1 MPGFAVE
8 DTMKKLGLKKFLL
21 ALSASAVLI
30 SGCSNSLDERSD
42 GLGSGEF
49 GSVSIN
55 DGSARAVFADDI
67 SYAVATVTGT
77 GIKAG
82 SEPTSGKIDISGGK
96 GTLSVE
102 KIPAGK
108 NRIVTVQAFS
118 SSNGKLNSVVM
129 RAICDIDSGKNKT
142 VAVSWKSTALGNV
155 FASLLSDGKNIASI
169 DSSDISK
176 INAVIPADVSAP
188 FVNAAK
194 IASDYASGS
203 LKSSS
208 EYKLSA
214 ATVDLTTKN
223 ISGYKVY
230 VGDPSSEIQTISA
243 ETSRG
248 TLQVAPGTW
257 PIYALDATG
266 AVKGFAYG
274 TFTSGGNHTISIT
287 NDGSVKIAFDRVV
300 VDDRIIVHAKAPYI
314 YIWDSGTS
322 VDKKEFT
329 SMDKETDGW
338 YCHTIGATSANII
351 FLSAN
356 NWNSKV
362 SGDLSRTAGEWWYK
376 DGKWYDGNPDDSV
389 APVISSFTFSASGI
403 ASGIV
408 TLSAAVTDNSA
419 LKKIVF
425 SIDGTNGKEIGTAEV
440 SGTSATATCEWN
452 TAFVK
457 NGTYTLTA
465 VAYDTANNA
474 SEAKTLSLTTKN
486 ANLPPIAVISGSSYA
501 KIDSTKEFSAENSY
515 DQNGGTIKSYS
526 WNVSGG
532 ATISGGSETS
542 KISVKM
548 PSSAGEVTVSL
559 SVTDDENASS
569 ETVTRTVKV
578 REQTQT
584 SGDFRDE
591 TIYFLMTTRFYDGDT
606 GNNAYCWDDESCFN
620 SITLKDPGWRGDF
633 KGLIEKLDYIKAL
646 GFSAIWITPVVENSS
661 GLDYHG
667 YHASNFEKVDPRYAG
682 IGKDPMEAYQELIDA
697 CHEKGIKVIQDIV
710 LNHTSNFGEHGF
722 FRVFDTSNKTPGSD
736 GVTAFI
742 TEFSTDKTNAVFS
755 DPLYGLSCV
764 NKFMSNNGYS
774 DYFNLPGSIQYE
786 TIRMGAMK
794 EDDYDTERAYH
805 HEKSIQWEGYT
816 VQTGQMA
823 GDCVDINTENHK
835 VAEYIR
841 NAYIKYIEMGVDA
854 FRIDTVKH
862 ISRLTFNKEFLPY
875 FKAAG
880 QEMGKDFFM
889 FGEGCVLRNEVWNDN
904 KPPISV
910 PFYTWKGNDD
920 SYSWSETDPKTNED
934 TVYKHYNDNLDVSSQ
949 PTSENAFLK
958 GNVYHTPDRNKS
970 SGLDMIDFYMHH
982 KFGSA
987 ESAYA
992 VASEEDKYFNDAT
1005 YNVTYVDSHDYGP
1018 NEGGYLYKRF
1028 SGGTQEWASNLNL
1041 IFTFRGIPCVYY
1053 GTEIEFQKGMQIEPY
1068 TNGNKVPYA
1077 QSGRAYYGDHLEGT
1091 VTATDFGEY
1100 TASGTVAETLNYEL
1114 SQHIIRLNKIRRAIP
1129 ALRKGQY
1136 STDGCNGSIAF
1147 KRRYTDSD
1155 VDSFAIVTINGGATF
1170 TGLPGGTYIEV
1181 VTGKTVS
1188 IGEGGTI
1195 TTDSIGRGNMRV
1207 YVNTSLFGCEVDG
1220 KIGKDG
1226 VYLK

>member
-1 MPGFAVE
+1 M
-8 DTMKKLGLKKFLL
+8 KKFLKKKY
-21 ALSASAVLI
+21 LSFVGVLCLFGIFVGFSACTNL
-30 SGCSNSLDERSD
+30 LEERSEAESP
-42 GLGSGEF
+42 GAL

-55 DGSARAVFADDI
+55 DANRAVFVDDI

-82 SEPTSGKIDISGGK
+82 SEPSGKSDISGGK
-96 GTLSVE
+96 GTLSVSG
-102 KIPAGK
+102 IPAGK
-108 NRIVTVQAFS
+108 NRIVTVQAFNKDGKI
-118 SSNGKLNSVVM
+118 NGVTM
-129 RAICDIDSGKNKT
+129 RAICDIKVGENTS
-142 VAVSWKSTALGNV
+142 VSVNWSSTALGNI
-155 FASLLSDGKNIASI
+155 FAQLLARGKDLSAVSKDDIA
-169 DSSDISK
+169 K
-176 INAVIPADVSAP
+176 IKAAIPADVSAP
-188 FVNAAK
+188 FVNVAK
-194 IASDYASGS
+194 IASDYVSGGATG

-214 ATVDLTTKN
+214 ATVTLTTKD

-230 VGDPSSEIQTISA
+230 VGDPSSEEQEISA
-243 ETSRG
+243 DTSSG
-248 TLQVAPGTW
+248 PLIVPPGTW
-257 PIYALDATG
+257 PIYVVDSTG
-266 AVKGFAYG
+266 AVKGFGYG
-274 TFTSGGNHTISIT
+274 TFTDGGEHTISIT

-300 VDDRIIVHAKAPYI
+300 IDDRIIVHAKVPYI

-329 SMDKETDGW
+329 SMKDEDSDGW
-338 YCHTIGATSANII
+338 YDYTIGATSANMI
-351 FLSAN
+351 FLSAA
-356 NWNSKV
+356 NWNSKA
-362 SGDLSRTAGEWWYK
+362 SGDLSREAGEWWFK
-376 DGKWYDGNPDDSV
+376 DGNWYDGNPEDSV
-389 APVISSFTFSASGI
+389 APIIISFKSNASGT
-403 ASGIV
+403 ASGTV
-408 TLSAAVTDNSA
+408 TLSAEVTDNSA
-419 LKKIVF
+419 LKKVVF
-425 SIDGTNGKEIGTAEV
+425 YIGEKEIGSSEV

-452 TAFVK
+452 TAYVK
-457 NGTYTLTA
+457 NATYNVRA

-474 SEAKTLSLTTKN
+474 SEEKTLSITTKN
-486 ANLPPIAVISGSSYA
+486 ENLPPVAVISGSSYA
-501 KIDSTKEFSAENSY
+501 KLDSTKEFDAEKSY

-532 ATISGGSETS
+532 ATISSGSGTS
-542 KISVKM
+542 KITVKM

-559 SVTDDENASS
+559 SVTDDEGASS
-569 ETVTRTVKV
+569 ETVTKTVKV

-667 YHASNFEKVDPRYAG
+667 YHASNFEKVDPRYAS
-682 IGKDPMEAYQELIDA
+682 IGDDPMKAYQELIDA
-697 CHEKGIKVIQDIV
+697 CHKKGIKVIQDIV

-722 FRVFDTSNKTPGSD
+722 FRVFDTSNKTPKSD

-742 TEFSTDKTNAVFS
+742 TEFSTDKNDAVFS
-755 DPLYGLSCV
+755 DPLYGLSCI
-764 NKFMSNNGYS
+764 NNFMSKNGYS
-774 DYFNLPGSIQYE
+774 DYFNLSGSIQYE

-920 SYSWSETDPKTNED
+920 SYSWSESDPKTNED

-958 GNVYHTPDRNKS
+958 GNIYHTPDRSKS

-1114 SQHIIRLNKIRRAIP
+1114 SQHIIRLNQIRRAIP

-1147 KRRYTDSD
+1147 KRRYTDND
-1155 VDSFAIVTINGGATF
+1155 VDSFAAVAINGGATF
-1170 TGLPGGTYIEV
+1170 TGLPSGTYIEV
-1181 VTGKTVS
+1181 ITGKTVNS
-1188 IGEGGTI
+1188 SGTI
-1195 TTDSIGRGNMRV
+1195 TTDSIERGNMRV
-1207 YVNTSLFGCEVDG
+1207 YVLKTDSCEVDG

-1226 VYLK
+1226 AYLK

>member
-1 MPGFAVE
+1 
-8 DTMKKLGLKKFLL
+8 MKKLGIKSLLLVLSAFAVLL
-21 ALSASAVLI
+21 A
-30 SGCSNSLDERSD
+30 GCSNSLDERSD
-42 GLGSGEF
+42 SEGSGAF

-55 DGSARAVFADDI
+55 DAGRAIFADDI

-77 GIKAG
+77 GIKDG
-82 SEPTSGKIDISGGK
+82 SEPTGRSEVSGGAGK
-96 GTLSVE
+96 LSVE
-102 KIPAGK
+102 KIPTGK
-108 NRIVTVQAFS
+108 NRIITVQAFS
-118 SSNGKLNSVVM
+118 SSNGKLNGVTL
-129 RAICDIDSGKNKT
+129 RAICDVEADKT
-142 VAVSWKSTALGNV
+142 TSVTVNWGSTALGNV
-155 FASLLSDGKNIASI
+155 FASLLSSRKNIASI

-176 INAVIPADVSAP
+176 IKAAIPVDVSAP

-194 IASDYASGS
+194 IASDYASGGGS
-203 LKSSS
+203 GLKSSS
-208 EYKLSA
+208 EYKLDA
-214 ATVDLTTKN
+214 ATVALSTKN
-223 ISGYKVY
+223 ISGCKVY

-243 ETSRG
+243 ESSSG
-248 TLQVAPGTW
+248 TLKVAPGTW
-257 PIYALDATG
+257 PIYAVDATG

-274 TFTSGGNHTISIT
+274 TFTSGGEHTISIT

-300 VDDRIIVHAKAPYI
+300 IDDRIIVHAKAPYI

-322 VDKKEFT
+322 VDKFTFT
-329 SMDKETDGW
+329 SMEKEADGW
-338 YCHTIGATSANII
+338 YGYTIGATSANMI

-356 NWNSKV
+356 NWDSKV
-362 SGDLSRTAGEWWYK
+362 SGDLSRTAGEWWFK
-376 DGKWYDGNPDDSV
+376 DGNWYDGNPEDSV
-389 APVISSFTFSASGI
+389 APVISAFTSSASGTV
-403 ASGIV
+403 SGTV
-408 TLSAAVTDNSA
+408 TLSASVTDNSA
-419 LKKIVF
+419 LKKVIF

-457 NGTYTLTA
+457 NGTYTLKA

-474 SEAKTLSLTTKN
+474 SETKTLSLTTKN
-486 ANLPPIAVISGSSYA
+486 ANLPPVAVISGSSYA
-501 KIDSTKEFSAENSY
+501 KIDSTKEFNADSSY

-526 WNVSGG
+526 WSVSGG
-532 ATISGGSETS
+532 ATISSGSGTS
-542 KISVKM
+542 KITVKM
-548 PSSAGEVTVSL
+548 PSSAGEVTISL
-559 SVTDDENASS
+559 SVTDDENAAS
-569 ETVTRTVKV
+569 ETVTKTVKV
-578 REQTQT
+578 REQAQS

-742 TEFSTDKTNAVFS
+742 TKFSTDKSNAVFS

-764 NKFMSNNGYS
+764 NNFMSKNGYS
-774 DYFNLPGSIQYE
+774 DYFNLSGSIQYE

-958 GNVYHTPDRNKS
+958 GNVYHTPDRSKS

-1136 STDGCNGSIAF
+1136 STEGCSGSIAF
-1147 KRRYTDSD
+1147 KRRYTDND
-1155 VDSFAIVTINGGATF
+1155 VDSFAAVAINGGATF
-1170 TGLPGGTYIEV
+1170 TGLPSGTYIEV
-1181 VTGKTVS
+1181 VTGKTINS
-1188 IGEGGTI
+1188 NGTI

-1207 YVNTSLFGCEVDG
+1207 YVLKTDSCEVDG

-1226 VYLK
+1226 AYLK

>member
-1 MPGFAVE
+1 M
-8 DTMKKLGLKKFLL
+8 KKFLKKKY
-21 ALSASAVLI
+21 LSFVGVLCLFGIFVGFSACTNL
-30 SGCSNSLDERSD
+30 LEERSETKD
-42 GLGSGEF
+42 SGAL

-55 DGSARAVFADDI
+55 DANRAVFVDDI

-82 SEPTSGKIDISGGK
+82 SEPSGKSDISGGK
-96 GTLSVE
+96 GTLSVSG
-102 KIPAGK
+102 IPAGK
-108 NRIVTVQAFS
+108 NRIVTVQAYS
-118 SSNGKLNSVVM
+118 SSNGKINGVTM
-129 RAICDIDSGKNKT
+129 RAICDIKVGENTS
-142 VAVSWKSTALGNV
+142 VSVNWSTTALGNI
-155 FASLLSDGKNIASI
+155 FAQLLASGKDLSAV
-169 DSSDISK
+169 SSADISK
-176 INAVIPADVSAP
+176 IKAAIPTDVSAP
-188 FVNAAK
+188 LVNAAK
-194 IASDYASGS
+194 IASDYVSGGATG
-203 LKSSS
+203 LNSSS

-214 ATVDLTTKN
+214 ATVTLTTKD

-243 ETSRG
+243 DTSSG
-248 TLQVAPGTW
+248 TLIVPPGTW
-257 PIYALDATG
+257 PIYVVDSTG
-266 AVKGFAYG
+266 AVKGFGYG
-274 TFTSGGNHTISIT
+274 TFTDGGEHTISIT
-287 NDGSVKIAFDRVV
+287 NDGSVKIAFDRGVI
-300 VDDRIIVHAKAPYI
+300 DDRIVVHAKVPYI

-329 SMDKETDGW
+329 SMKDEDSDGW
-338 YCHTIGATSANII
+338 YDYTIGATSANMI
-351 FLSAN
+351 FLSAA
-356 NWNSKV
+356 NWDSKA
-362 SGDLSRTAGEWWYK
+362 SGDLSREAGEWWFK
-376 DGKWYDGNPDDSV
+376 DGNWYDGNPEDSV
-389 APVISSFTFSASGI
+389 APIIISFKSDASGTV
-403 ASGIV
+403 SGIV
-408 TLSAAVTDNSA
+408 TLSAEVTDNSA
-419 LKKIVF
+419 LKKVVF
-425 SIDGTNGKEIGTAEV
+425 YIGEKEIGSSEV
-440 SGTSATATCEWN
+440 TGTSATATCEWN
-452 TAFVK
+452 TAYVK
-457 NGTYTLTA
+457 NATYNVRA

-474 SEAKTLSLTTKN
+474 SEEKTLSITTKN
-486 ANLPPIAVISGSSYA
+486 ENLPPVAVISGSSYA
-501 KIDSTKEFSAENSY
+501 NLDSTKEFNADSSY

-526 WNVSGG
+526 WSVSGG
-532 ATISGGSETS
+532 ATISSGSGTS
-542 KISVKM
+542 KITVKM

-559 SVTDDENASS
+559 SVTDDEGASS
-569 ETVTRTVKV
+569 ETVAKTVKV

-667 YHASNFEKVDPRYAG
+667 YHASNFEKVDPRYAS
-682 IGKDPMEAYQELIDA
+682 IGEDPMEAYQELIDA

-722 FRVFDTSNKTPGSD
+722 FRVFDTSNKTPKSD

-742 TEFSTDKTNAVFS
+742 TEFSTDKNDAVFS
-755 DPLYGLSCV
+755 DPLYGLSCI
-764 NKFMSNNGYS
+764 NNFMSKNGYS
-774 DYFNLPGSIQYE
+774 DYFNLSGSIQYE

-920 SYSWSETDPKTNED
+920 SYSWSESDPKTNED

-958 GNVYHTPDRNKS
+958 GNIYHTPDRSKS

-1114 SQHIIRLNKIRRAIP
+1114 SQHIIRLNQIRRAIP

-1147 KRRYTDSD
+1147 KRRYTDND
-1155 VDSFAIVTINGGATF
+1155 VDSFAAVAINGGATF
-1170 TGLPGGTYIEV
+1170 TGLPSGTYIEV
-1181 VTGKTVS
+1181 ITGKTVNS
-1188 IGEGGTI
+1188 NGTI
-1195 TTDSIGRGNMRV
+1195 TTDSIERGNMRV
-1207 YVNTSLFGCEVDG
+1207 YVLKTDSCEVDG

-1226 VYLK
+1226 AYLK

>member
-1 MPGFAVE
+1 M
-8 DTMKKLGLKKFLL
+8 KKFLKKKY
-21 ALSASAVLI
+21 LSFVGVLCLFGIFVGFSACTNL
-30 SGCSNSLDERSD
+30 LEERSETKD
-42 GLGSGEF
+42 SGAL

-55 DGSARAVFADDI
+55 DANRAVFVDDI

-82 SEPTSGKIDISGGK
+82 SEPSGKSDISGGK
-96 GTLSVE
+96 GTLSVSG
-102 KIPAGK
+102 IPAGK
-108 NRIVTVQAFS
+108 NRIVTVQAYS
-118 SSNGKLNSVVM
+118 SSNGKINGVTM
-129 RAICDIDSGKNKT
+129 RAICDIKVGENTS
-142 VAVSWKSTALGNV
+142 VSVNWSTTALGNI
-155 FASLLSDGKNIASI
+155 FAQLLASGKDLSAV
-169 DSSDISK
+169 SSADISK
-176 INAVIPADVSAP
+176 IKAAIPTDVSAP
-188 FVNAAK
+188 LVNAAK
-194 IASDYASGS
+194 IASDYVSGGATG
-203 LKSSS
+203 LNSSS

-214 ATVDLTTKN
+214 ATVTLTTKD

-243 ETSRG
+243 DTSSG
-248 TLQVAPGTW
+248 TLIVPPGTW
-257 PIYALDATG
+257 PIYVVDSTG
-266 AVKGFAYG
+266 AVKGFGYG
-274 TFTSGGNHTISIT
+274 TFTDGGEHTISIT
-287 NDGSVKIAFDRVV
+287 NDGSVKIAFDRGVI
-300 VDDRIIVHAKAPYI
+300 DDRIVVHAKVPYI

-329 SMDKETDGW
+329 SMKDEDSDGW
-338 YCHTIGATSANII
+338 YDYTIGATSANMI
-351 FLSAN
+351 FLSAA
-356 NWNSKV
+356 NWDSKA
-362 SGDLSRTAGEWWYK
+362 SGDLSREAGEWWFK
-376 DGKWYDGNPDDSV
+376 DGNWYDGNPEDSV
-389 APVISSFTFSASGI
+389 APIIISFKSDASGTV
-403 ASGIV
+403 SGIV
-408 TLSAAVTDNSA
+408 TLSAEVTDNSA
-419 LKKIVF
+419 LKKVVF
-425 SIDGTNGKEIGTAEV
+425 YIGEKEIGSSEV
-440 SGTSATATCEWN
+440 TGTSATATCEWN
-452 TAFVK
+452 TAYVK
-457 NGTYTLTA
+457 NATYNVRA

-474 SEAKTLSLTTKN
+474 SEEKTLSITTKN
-486 ANLPPIAVISGSSYA
+486 ENLPPVAVISGSSYA
-501 KIDSTKEFSAENSY
+501 KLDSTKEFNADSSY

-526 WNVSGG
+526 WSVSGG
-532 ATISGGSETS
+532 ATISSGSGTS
-542 KISVKM
+542 KITVKM

-559 SVTDDENASS
+559 SVTDDEGASS
-569 ETVTRTVKV
+569 ETVAKTVKV

-667 YHASNFEKVDPRYAG
+667 YHASNFEKVDPRYAS
-682 IGKDPMEAYQELIDA
+682 IGEDPMEAYQELIDA

-722 FRVFDTSNKTPGSD
+722 FRVFDTSNKTPKSD

-742 TEFSTDKTNAVFS
+742 TEFSTDKNDAVFS
-755 DPLYGLSCV
+755 DPLYGLSCI
-764 NKFMSNNGYS
+764 NNFMSKNGYS
-774 DYFNLPGSIQYE
+774 DYFNLSGSIQYE

-920 SYSWSETDPKTNED
+920 SYSWSESDPKTNED

-958 GNVYHTPDRNKS
+958 GNIYHTPDRSKS

-1114 SQHIIRLNKIRRAIP
+1114 SQHIIRLNQIRRAIP

-1147 KRRYTDSD
+1147 KRRYTDND
-1155 VDSFAIVTINGGATF
+1155 VDSFAAVAINGGATF
-1170 TGLPGGTYIEV
+1170 TGLPSGTYIEV
-1181 VTGKTVS
+1181 ITGKTVNS
-1188 IGEGGTI
+1188 NGTI
-1195 TTDSIGRGNMRV
+1195 TTDSIERGNMRV
-1207 YVNTSLFGCEVDG
+1207 YVLKTDSCEVDG

-1226 VYLK
+1226 AYLK

>member
-1 MPGFAVE
+1 
-8 DTMKKLGLKKFLL
+8 MKKLGIKSLLLVLSAFAVLL
-21 ALSASAVLI
+21 A
-30 SGCSNSLDERSD
+30 GCSNSLEERSD
-42 GLGSGEF
+42 SEGSGAF

-55 DGSARAVFADDI
+55 DAGRAIFADDI
-67 SYAVATVTGT
+67 SYAIATVTGT
-77 GIKAG
+77 EIKAG
-82 SEPTSGKIDISGGK
+82 SEPTGKSGVSGGAGK
-96 GTLSVE
+96 LSVE
-102 KIPAGK
+102 KIPTGK

-118 SSNGKLNSVVM
+118 TSNGKLNGVTM
-129 RAICDIDSGKNKT
+129 RAICDVEADKT
-142 VAVSWKSTALGNV
+142 TSVTVNWASTALGNV
-155 FASLLSDGKNIASI
+155 FASLLSSGTNIASI

-176 INAVIPADVSAP
+176 IEAAIPTDVSAP
-188 FVNAAK
+188 FVNVAK
-194 IASDYASGS
+194 IASDYANGGGSG

-208 EYKLSA
+208 EYKFDA
-214 ATVDLTTKN
+214 ANVTLTTKN
-223 ISGYKVY
+223 VSGYKVY

-243 ETSRG
+243 ESSNG
-248 TLQVAPGTW
+248 SLNVAPGTW
-257 PIYALDATG
+257 PIYAIDATG
-266 AVKGFAYG
+266 AVKAFAYG
-274 TFTSGGNHTISIT
+274 TFTSGGEHTISIT

-300 VDDRIIVHAKAPYI
+300 IDDRIIVHAKVPYI

-322 VDKKEFT
+322 VDKVEFT
-329 SMDKETDGW
+329 SMEKETDSW
-338 YCHTIGATSANII
+338 YGYTIGATSANLI

-356 NWNSKV
+356 NWDSKV
-362 SGDLSRTAGEWWYK
+362 SGDLSRTAGEYWFK
-376 DGKWYDGNPDDSV
+376 DGNWYDGNPEDSV
-389 APVISSFTFSASGI
+389 APVISSFTSNASGTV
-403 ASGIV
+403 SGTV
-408 TLSAAVTDNSA
+408 TLSASVTDNSA
-419 LKKIVF
+419 LKKVVF
-425 SIDGTNGKEIGTAEV
+425 SIDGTGGKEIGTAEV

-457 NGTYTLTA
+457 NGTYTLKA

-474 SEAKTLSLTTKN
+474 SESKTLSLITKN
-486 ANLPPIAVISGSSYA
+486 ANLPPVAVISGSSYA
-501 KIDSTKEFSAENSY
+501 KIDSTKEFNADSSY

-526 WNVSGG
+526 WSVSGG
-532 ATISGGSETS
+532 ATISSGNGTS
-542 KISVKM
+542 KITVKM
-548 PSSAGEVTVSL
+548 PSSVGEVTVSL

-569 ETVTRTVKV
+569 ETVTKTVKV
-578 REQTQT
+578 REQSQT

-697 CHEKGIKVIQDIV
+697 CHQKGIKVIQDIV

-742 TEFSTDKTNAVFS
+742 TEFSTDKSNAVFS

-764 NKFMSNNGYS
+764 NNFMSKNGYS

-835 VAEYIR
+835 VAGYIR

-904 KPPISV
+904 KPPISI

-920 SYSWSETDPKTNED
+920 SYSWSETNPKTNED

-958 GNVYHTPDRNKS
+958 GNVYHTPDRSKS

-1100 TASGTVAETLNYEL
+1100 IASGTVKETLSHDL
-1114 SQHIIRLNKIRRAIP
+1114 AQHIIRLNQIRRAIP

-1136 STDGCNGSIAF
+1136 STEGCSGSIAF
-1147 KRRYTDSD
+1147 KRRYTDND
-1155 VDSFAIVTINGGATF
+1155 VDSFAAVAINGGATF
-1170 TGLPGGTYIEV
+1170 TGLPSGTYIEV
-1181 VTGKTVS
+1181 VTGKTINS
-1188 IGEGGTI
+1188 NGTI

-1207 YVNTSLFGCEVDG
+1207 YVLKTDSCEVDG

-1226 VYLK
+1226 AYLN

>member
-1 MPGFAVE
+1 
-8 DTMKKLGLKKFLL
+8 MKKLGLKKFLL
-21 ALSASAVLI
+21 ALVASALLL

-42 GLGSGEF
+42 SAEDSAVGSI
-49 GSVSIN
+49 SVNSG
-55 DGSARAVFADDI
+55 DSRAIFADDI

-77 GIKAG
+77 GINAG
-82 SEPTSGKIDISGGK
+82 SAPSGKSDISGGK
-96 GTLSVE
+96 GTLSVSG
-102 KIPAGK
+102 IPAGK
-108 NRIVTVQAFS
+108 NRIVTVQAFNKDGKI
-118 SSNGKLNSVVM
+118 NGVTM
-129 RAICDIDSGKNKT
+129 RAICDIKVGENTS
-142 VAVSWKSTALGNV
+142 VSVNWSSTALGNI
-155 FASLLSDGKNIASI
+155 FAQLLASGKDLSAVSSADIA
-169 DSSDISK
+169 K
-176 INAVIPADVSAP
+176 IKAAIPTDVSAP
-188 FVNAAK
+188 FVNVAK
-194 IASDYASGS
+194 IASDYVSGGATG
-203 LKSSS
+203 LNSSS

-214 ATVDLTTKN
+214 ATVTLTTKD

-230 VGDPSSEIQTISA
+230 VGDPFSEVQKISA
-243 ETSRG
+243 ESSSG
-248 TLQVAPGTW
+248 ALQVAPGTW
-257 PIYALDATG
+257 PIYVVDSTG
-266 AVKGFAYG
+266 AVKGFGYG
-274 TFTSGGNHTISIT
+274 TFTDGGEHTISIT

-300 VDDRIIVHAKAPYI
+300 IDDRIIVHAKGYSH
-314 YIWDSGTS
+314 IWAW
-322 VDKKEFT
+322 
-329 SMDKETDGW
+329 ETGNSDNNYTGGKWPGEKMTAESSGW
-338 YCHTIGATSANII
+338 YSYVLNYTKADVLFS
-351 FLSAN
+351 N
-356 NWNSKV
+356 NGSNQHKP
-362 SGDLSRTAGEWWYK
+362 SGQGGDTLTAGEWWFK
-376 DGKWYDGNPDDSV
+376 DGNWYDGNPEDSV
-389 APVISSFTFSASGI
+389 APIIISFKSDASGT
-403 ASGIV
+403 ANGIV
-408 TLSAAVTDNSA
+408 TLSAEVTDNSA
-419 LKKIVF
+419 LKKVVF
-425 SIDGTNGKEIGTAEV
+425 YIGEKEIGSSEV

-452 TAFVK
+452 TAYVK
-457 NGTYTLTA
+457 NATYNVRA

-474 SEAKTLSLTTKN
+474 SEEKTLSITTKN
-486 ANLPPIAVISGSSYA
+486 ENLPPVAVISGSSYA
-501 KIDSTKEFSAENSY
+501 KLDSTKEFNADSSY

-526 WNVSGG
+526 WSVSGG
-532 ATISGGSETS
+532 ATISSGSGTS
-542 KISVKM
+542 KITVKM

-559 SVTDDENASS
+559 SVTDDEGSSS
-569 ETVTRTVKV
+569 ETVTKTVKV

-667 YHASNFEKVDPRYAG
+667 YHASNFEKVDPRYAS
-682 IGKDPMEAYQELIDA
+682 IGDDPMKAYQELIDA
-697 CHEKGIKVIQDIV
+697 CHKKGIKVIQDIV

-722 FRVFDTSNKTPGSD
+722 FRVFDTSNKTPKSD

-742 TEFSTDKTNAVFS
+742 TEFSTDKNDAVFS
-755 DPLYGLSCV
+755 DPLYGLSCI
-764 NKFMSNNGYS
+764 NNFMSKNGYS
-774 DYFNLPGSIQYE
+774 DYFNLSGSIQYE

-920 SYSWSETDPKTNED
+920 SYSWSESDPKTNED

-958 GNVYHTPDRNKS
+958 GNIYHTPDRSKS

-1114 SQHIIRLNKIRRAIP
+1114 SQHIIRLNQIRRAIP

-1147 KRRYTDSD
+1147 KRRYTDND
-1155 VDSFAIVTINGGATF
+1155 VDSFAAVAINGGATF
-1170 TGLPGGTYIEV
+1170 TGLPSGTYIEV
-1181 VTGKTVS
+1181 ITGKTVNS
-1188 IGEGGTI
+1188 SGTI
-1195 TTDSIGRGNMRV
+1195 TTDSIERGNMRV
-1207 YVNTSLFGCEVDG
+1207 YVLKTDSCEVDG